1 MPASAFV
8 AAPGAK
14 SCRGRSAAMPT
25 AEERAR
31 RRERQTAEVEA
42 SQARLRA
49 SIAETER
56 LVGESDEMLRRH
68 RQETDEEEGSEGSE

>member
-1 MPASAFV
+1 
-8 AAPGAK
+8 
-14 SCRGRSAAMPT
+14 MPT
-25 AEERAR
+25 PEDRAKRRHRHAAEIE
-31 RRERQTAEVEA
+31 E

-68 RQETDEEEGSEGSE
+68 RHETEEGDSDEDKQPPQNSN

>member
-1 MPASAFV
+1 
-8 AAPGAK
+8 
-14 SCRGRSAAMPT
+14 MPT
-25 AEERAR
+25 PEDRAQ
-31 RRERQTAEVEA
+31 RRERHTAEIEA

-68 RQETDEEEGSEGSE
+68 RKENEEGDRGAGGE